1 MAAPRDD
8 FSFHSHSSLTFMIV
22 DELRLWWQGRELHAL
37 LVGYEATEPLLLHPC
52 TFNKLA
58 IGIEP
63 ITRRLQGD
71 RSA

>member
-1 MAAPRDD
+1 
-8 FSFHSHSSLTFMIV
+8 MIV